1 MARRRKSDEE
11 AEAIGYLIAGIIML
25 AGIAIVVA
33 GAVAILAVAAV
44 VGAVYGFGI
53 ATEQFLSLIKEKLFE
68 RSKTIEDDSYV
79 NYFDLHGDGLKN
91 VLSICSLAFSKTFS
105 AATKMDSFSAA
116 GWFITA
122 IRTIFK
128 YGTVV
133 AVCIVCA
140 VYTPLL
146 TVTLSL
152 IFFSIWLIYLVTA
165 LLMRVFEGFVN
176 NIYGLF
182 NICKHC
188 HKRVDL
194 PLYKCP
200 HCGTLHRHLIS
211 TVKFGPFFRTCKC
224 GHRLPVSRFT
234 GRDNLPSFCPHPNC
248 GVPLASHDAVPLS
261 VAILGGPSSGKTHLL
276 IDAVAVLL
284 YRVLPDL
291 KLSWKI
297 PPDHVAG
304 INKLLQMFKDGETP
318 QITRDAMIEAICIEI
333 QSASWSF
340 PRRLYLYDPPG
351 ESFKARQKVAQHK
364 YYENMVAAV
373 FVLDPSTLEDV
384 LKDYERNGVEF
395 QIPQKGAMPPEESL
409 ERWLLSMGQ
418 DFPGIVPKSVCSV
431 VINKTD
437 EPSFASVTG
446 LKCGASDKECRKFL
460 RKYGC
465 SNFINTLENNFKKV
479 RFFSASFV
487 GNRTDSESFNPIG
500 VSKLVSA
507 TLRDGLAARSQR
519 HIRHLIGRLMLF
531 AVPLIAIAAIT
542 YASMCLYSNRLV
554 VDNEEWRWA
563 GRVTHQDQTLLR
575 HFRSKEFK
583 QLPNSFEDT
592 HSDNPELQFYMGCV
606 YDSAQREYGAV
617 ECKDDN
623 RAFELYELAAN
634 RGFAPAM
641 VNLSMMYALGRG
653 CDKDVAKAHS
663 LCMRAV
669 NLGYPRAYYVMGVN
683 YRDGL
688 WSYKNPKL
696 ALQYFQKASS
706 KGYLKGRAAWGA
718 MLLDGDEG
726 IRKDVKRGLKFLT
739 QTAELNVDE
748 AQYKLG
754 ELYLRKDGPVGRDVK
769 LAEYW
774 LRKSV
779 DNGNAD
785 GYALMGSVCLTS
797 KDFGTD
803 VNGLM
808 YLQKG
813 AEGGN
818 LKAARLLGLIYE
830 KGYDKNGYSIK
841 SDLTVALKWFRV
853 AAEINSDF
861 TSDVQRVQSELNEK
875 WREQYLLAMRYLQ
888 GQGVEKDVV
897 KAEKLLEESAE
908 GGNSDAMK
916 ELNRIRKERI
926 DTDNKRKRIA
936 DLQKTISKYRKDIN
950 AILNGSTYVGFGVQE
965 IMRINPVADVKM
977 EEAGNSSQCLTNH
990 SKIGEIDSEL
1000 ARLNEEKTRLE
1011 IKLAELGDCYRV
1023 HREKL
1028 DEQADAGEKRN
1039 SRNAKRQ
1046 REPRREKCVSCN
1058 GTGMADCGRCKGRG
1072 TITVKEKEECPTCGY
1087 GERKGYVK
1095 ERVKCSRCGGIGQIT
1110 PKCRTCGGKGY
1121 VRNPRSRRVDSREVC
1136 GNCGG
1141 SRKDFPQPCPNCFA
1155 GTGEIEVW
1163 KPCSTCRG
1171 SGWRVRGNVETCPE
1185 CNGDGKNECKNC
1197 DGNGFVNMPNDQGD
1211 ESDDINAD
1219 ATGEQKPKR
1228 TLALPKGSHAYYI
1241 GAERVL
1247 LSEEDYKILEKARAG
1262 DAESQYRFAKVLNGN
1277 VGYNKVSVEVARDA
1291 FSWAMRSAR
1300 QGNGNGENFVGCCY
1314 RAGDGVS
1321 SNVQEGVKWQL
1332 KAASHGSKYAK
1343 NNLAQYYLNQRDYQN
1358 AIGWA
1363 RKSAKEG
1370 FSAGQ
1375 CTLGQIYLNGWGVP
1389 TNQTEA
1395 VGWFKKAAEQDDVLG
1410 ITFLGLCY
1418 DKGWGVSKN
1427 ENMAFQTY
1435 LRAAQMSNYWAQ
1447 SSVATA
1453 YMTGKGVE
1461 KDSKQAMKW
1470 AMQALDTAESQDL
1483 TVDVSWM
1490 EYYVGMSYKKGWSGI
1505 TNPTLG
1511 ITHLARSANGGNTK
1525 AIQELALSYET
1536 GDGCD
1541 KNLKRS
1547 FFYWKKLAD
1556 SKSPTGIAK
1565 VGVFYIN
1572 GWGVEKDETIGAKW
1586 IMKAAELGFDQAQNV
1601 LGNLYWN
1608 GIGVP
1613 QSYKNACIWYQK
1625 AADQDNAE
1633 ACGHLAYSYLH
1644 GKHGVKSPH
1653 LAIRLFTKS
1662 ADLGYVDSM
1671 WNMACCCYEG
1681 TGMAKD
1687 HARAFEWY
1695 KKAADHNHA
1704 QAAAVVGDMYRDGD
1718 GITKNIEMARRY
1730 YEKAIKLGWTKAKSS
1745 LEQLQGNFR

>member
-1 MARRRKSDEE
+1 
-11 AEAIGYLIAGIIML
+11 
-25 AGIAIVVA
+25 
-33 GAVAILAVAAV
+33 
-44 VGAVYGFGI
+44 
-53 ATEQFLSLIKEKLFE
+53 
-68 RSKTIEDDSYV
+68 
-79 NYFDLHGDGLKN
+79 
-91 VLSICSLAFSKTFS
+91 
-105 AATKMDSFSAA
+105 
-116 GWFITA
+116 
-122 IRTIFK
+122 
-128 YGTVV
+128 
-133 AVCIVCA
+133 
-140 VYTPLL
+140 
-146 TVTLSL
+146 
-152 IFFSIWLIYLVTA
+152 
-165 LLMRVFEGFVN
+165 MRVFEGFVN

-291 KLSWKI
+291 KLSWRI

-465 SNFINTLENNFKKV
+465 SNFINTLENHFKKV

-487 GNRTDSESFNPIG
+487 GNRTDSESFKPIG

-531 AVPLIAIAAIT
+531 AVPLIAIAAII

-554 VDNEEWRWA
+554 VDNEEWRWE

-663 LCMRAV
+663 LCMHAV

-683 YRDGL
+683 YRDEL

-696 ALQYFQKASS
+696 ALQNFQKASS

-841 SDLTVALKWFRV
+841 SDLTVALKWFR
-853 AAEINSDF
+853 
-861 TSDVQRVQSELNEK
+861 
-875 WREQYLLAMRYLQ
+875 
-888 GQGVEKDVV
+888 
-897 KAEKLLEESAE
+897 
-908 GGNSDAMK
+908 
-916 ELNRIRKERI
+916 
-926 DTDNKRKRIA
+926 
-936 DLQKTISKYRKDIN
+936 
-950 AILNGSTYVGFGVQE
+950 
-965 IMRINPVADVKM
+965 
-977 EEAGNSSQCLTNH
+977 
-990 SKIGEIDSEL
+990 
-1000 ARLNEEKTRLE
+1000 
-1011 IKLAELGDCYRV
+1011 
-1023 HREKL
+1023 
-1028 DEQADAGEKRN
+1028 
-1039 SRNAKRQ
+1039 
-1046 REPRREKCVSCN
+1046 
-1058 GTGMADCGRCKGRG
+1058 
-1072 TITVKEKEECPTCGY
+1072 
-1087 GERKGYVK
+1087 
-1095 ERVKCSRCGGIGQIT
+1095 
-1110 PKCRTCGGKGY
+1110 
-1121 VRNPRSRRVDSREVC
+1121 
-1136 GNCGG
+1136 
-1141 SRKDFPQPCPNCFA
+1141 
-1155 GTGEIEVW
+1155 
-1163 KPCSTCRG
+1163 
-1171 SGWRVRGNVETCPE
+1171 
-1185 CNGDGKNECKNC
+1185 
-1197 DGNGFVNMPNDQGD
+1197 
-1211 ESDDINAD
+1211 
-1219 ATGEQKPKR
+1219 
-1228 TLALPKGSHAYYI
+1228 
-1241 GAERVL
+1241 
-1247 LSEEDYKILEKARAG
+1247 
-1262 DAESQYRFAKVLNGN
+1262 
-1277 VGYNKVSVEVARDA
+1277 
-1291 FSWAMRSAR
+1291 
-1300 QGNGNGENFVGCCY
+1300 
-1314 RAGDGVS
+1314 
-1321 SNVQEGVKWQL
+1321 
-1332 KAASHGSKYAK
+1332 
-1343 NNLAQYYLNQRDYQN
+1343 
-1358 AIGWA
+1358 
-1363 RKSAKEG
+1363 
-1370 FSAGQ
+1370 
-1375 CTLGQIYLNGWGVP
+1375 
-1389 TNQTEA
+1389 
-1395 VGWFKKAAEQDDVLG
+1395 
-1410 ITFLGLCY
+1410 
-1418 DKGWGVSKN
+1418 
-1427 ENMAFQTY
+1427 
-1435 LRAAQMSNYWAQ
+1435 
-1447 SSVATA
+1447 
-1453 YMTGKGVE
+1453 
-1461 KDSKQAMKW
+1461 QAM
-1470 AMQALDTAESQDL
+1470 D
-1483 TVDVSWM
+1483 
-1490 EYYVGMSYKKGWSGI
+1490 
-1505 TNPTLG
+1505 
-1511 ITHLARSANGGNTK
+1511 
-1525 AIQELALSYET
+1525 
-1536 GDGCD
+1536 
-1541 KNLKRS
+1541 
-1547 FFYWKKLAD
+1547 
-1556 SKSPTGIAK
+1556 
-1565 VGVFYIN
+1565 
-1572 GWGVEKDETIGAKW
+1572 
-1586 IMKAAELGFDQAQNV
+1586 
-1601 LGNLYWN
+1601 
-1608 GIGVP
+1608 
-1613 QSYKNACIWYQK
+1613 
-1625 AADQDNAE
+1625 
-1633 ACGHLAYSYLH
+1633 
-1644 GKHGVKSPH
+1644 
-1653 LAIRLFTKS
+1653 
-1662 ADLGYVDSM
+1662 
-1671 WNMACCCYEG
+1671 
-1681 TGMAKD
+1681 
-1687 HARAFEWY
+1687 
-1695 KKAADHNHA
+1695 
-1704 QAAAVVGDMYRDGD
+1704 
-1718 GITKNIEMARRY
+1718 
-1730 YEKAIKLGWTKAKSS
+1730 
-1745 LEQLQGNFR
+1745 